1 MASSGGRRLRVG
13 AVRAG
18 IGEHRLDS
26 VRLLSVRSCG
36 PSGAAGAREGF
47 AATERSRRL
56 CPVAFSTG
64 TFGFQVGGKPRGF
77 DANAHRIGG
86 Q

>member
-1 MASSGGRRLRVG
+1 M
-13 AVRAG
+13 
-18 IGEHRLDS
+18 
-26 VRLLSVRSCG
+26 
-36 PSGAAGAREGF
+36 PSTRAREGF

-56 CPVAFSTG
+56 RRVASSAG
-64 TFGFQVGGKPRGF
+64 AIRFQVGGKPRGS